1 VSDPQDPTPAPE
13 RQRQLDR
20 APGERYRQPATR
32 APAAGGPP
40 PDPPSASRAVVAAVL
55 VADACALLY
64 LVLAQVD
71 LGIGMLAVAGF
82 AGWATGIALLWWGRE
97 ALPVRT
103 TRMGVAAIVAG
114 SSIVLALALDWAWS
128 LVQGGAMGPVA
139 YAVERFGMVAPLSI
153 AIAAGVAAL
162 RAR

>member
-1 VSDPQDPTPAPE
+1 VSDPQDPPPAPE
-13 RQRQLDR
+13 RQRRLDR
-20 APGERYRQPATR
+20 APGERYRQPAR
-32 APAAGGPP
+32 PPAADG
-40 PDPPSASRAVVAAVL
+40 DPPSSSPSAARAVLAAVL

-82 AGWATGIALLWWGRE
+82 AGWATGIALLWWGRD

-103 TRMGVAAIVAG
+103 TRTGVAAIVAG
-114 SSIVLALALDWAWS
+114 SAIVLALALDWAWS
-128 LVQGGAMGPVA
+128 LVQGGVMGPVE
-139 YAVERFGMVAPLSI
+139 YAGERFGIVAPLSI
-153 AIAAGVAAL
+153 AVAAGVAAL